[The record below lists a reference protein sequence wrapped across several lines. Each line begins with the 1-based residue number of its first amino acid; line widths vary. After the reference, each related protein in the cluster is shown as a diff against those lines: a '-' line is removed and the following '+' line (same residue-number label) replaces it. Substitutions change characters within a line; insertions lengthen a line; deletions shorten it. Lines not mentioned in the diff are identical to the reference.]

1 MPHAGNPECVTSVR
15 LMSSVHRPSP
25 LVVALRRAHGAA
37 LYLEQEYPGIADR
50 TGAIVDVVPSD
61 RPWTVREWMA
71 FSILVRRACRDL
83 PVGENETHAG
93 HAIVTLRRQLARA
106 LVAAH
111 QELTASAGPRAE

>member
-1 MPHAGNPECVTSVR
+1 VR
-15 LMSSVHRPSP
+15 LVNSAHRSSP

-37 LYLEQEYPGIADR
+37 VYLEQQYPGLADR
-50 TGAIVDVVPSD
+50 VDAVIDVVPGE

-83 PVGENETHAG
+83 PFGASDG
-93 HAIVTLRRQLARA
+93 HADHAVWTLRRQLARA

-111 QELTASAGPRAE
+111 QELNASAGPRSD